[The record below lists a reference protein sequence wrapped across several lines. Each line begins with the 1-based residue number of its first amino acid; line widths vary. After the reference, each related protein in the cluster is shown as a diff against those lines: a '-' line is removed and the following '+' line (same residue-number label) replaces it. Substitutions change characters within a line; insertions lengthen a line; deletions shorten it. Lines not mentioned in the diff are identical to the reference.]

1 MDSSENTSKDHQ
13 ILNLAG
19 CKIYENNDYESFI
32 DNCLYHIFYDLSK
45 INMVKKRFVMN
56 FFTLHDIKMIF
67 NLH

>member
-1 MDSSENTSKDHQ
+1 MRTSKDHQ

-19 CKIYENNDYESFI
+19 YKIYDNDKNDYESFI